1 MHEVCLTSLGH
12 ESRVRRTGVTV
23 NRGDT
28 HVAFGDRNER
38 MASGRRSVIELTS
51 QQAAR
56 QRARRAAIDPAMSAR
71 IQSALRDQR
80 VSRLATRLSVTL
92 ARRDQAIERWD
103 RRIREVLVQLTRVE
117 RLTIEEALAWSG
129 ATLTKGEARRL
140 RQLAE
145 HDSGPT
151 VSIGDEP
158 HDPSTV

>member
-1 MHEVCLTSLGH
+1 
-12 ESRVRRTGVTV
+12 
-23 NRGDT
+23 
-28 HVAFGDRNER
+28 
-38 MASGRRSVIELTS
+38 
-51 QQAAR
+51 
-56 QRARRAAIDPAMSAR
+56 MSAR

-103 RRIREVLVQLTRVE
+103 RRIGEVLVQLTRVE